1 MPRRCISKNLYQCL
15 ICITRSHPNS
25 LLLCLSEKNGST
37 LKLLHSLVD
46 YGVWNAKFI
55 TYFDLHEVLATWNV
69 KNRIFC
75 IMSREKIR
83 LFQPFICITKRR
95 LNFVYFHFFLRVVF
109 CGSSSCLFKN
119 IFLRLLLRA
128 PVWCLKKAN
137 IHPHHSICLR
147 KTFKIISNQYVYL
160 HFYTMRQQSLV
171 NVLIQWFKS
180 LLEVFGT

>member
-1 MPRRCISKNLYQCL
+1 MY
-15 ICITRSHPNS
+15 
-25 LLLCLSEKNGST
+25 
-37 LKLLHSLVD
+37 SLVD
-46 YGVWNAKFI
+46 YGLWNEKFTI
-55 TYFDLHEVLATWNV
+55 YFDLHGVLATWNV

-160 HFYTMRQQSLV
+160 HFHTVRQQSLLS
-171 NVLIQWFKS
+171 VLTSMAQKFIVS
-180 LLEVFGT
+180 FGT